1 MKLLLL
7 ILPRLLI
14 FNVLMKLEIVDPVIQ
29 GTQDCDVTFVLMT
42 LSILLMPIIRL
53 KMDSLLSA
61 ENVARILHNNDTQ
74 QRLYGV
80 FLLQLVLMDGN
91 K

>member
-42 LSILLMPIIRL
+42 LSTLLMPIIRL

-61 ENVARILHNNDTQ
+61 ENVTRIHHNDTE
-74 QRLYGV
+74 QRLYGI
-80 FLLQLVLMDGN
+80 FSLQLVLMDGN

>member
-14 FNVLMKLEIVDPVIQ
+14 FNVLMKQEIVDPVIQ

-61 ENVARILHNNDTQ
+61 ENVTRIHHNDTE
-74 QRLYGV
+74 QRLYGI
-80 FLLQLVLMDGN
+80 FSLQLVLMDGN

>member
-14 FNVLMKLEIVDPVIQ
+14 FNVLMKQEIVVPVIQ
-29 GTQDCDVTFVLMT
+29 GSQDCDVTFVLMT
-42 LSILLMPIIRL
+42 LSTLLMPIIRL

-61 ENVARILHNNDTQ
+61 ENVTRIHHNDTE
-74 QRLYGV
+74 QRLYGI
-80 FLLQLVLMDGN
+80 FSLQLVLMDGN

>member
-14 FNVLMKLEIVDPVIQ
+14 FNVLMKQEIVDPVIQ

-42 LSILLMPIIRL
+42 LSTLLMPIIKL

-61 ENVARILHNNDTQ
+61 ENVARILRNNDTE
-74 QRLYGV
+74 QR
-80 FLLQLVLMDGN
+80 F
-91 K
+91 